1 MYLDEI
7 YFRYNRRRDTDQPMF
22 VAFLQLIEKTVRPSG
37 MNFPACQTLR
47 ITPAMASVVTSKS
60 GQWWSPQNRPMRA

>member
-7 YFRYNRRRDTDQPMF
+7 CVRYNRRRDTDQPMF

-47 ITPAMASVVTSKS
+47 ITPAMAAGITDPVW
-60 GQWWSPQNRPMRA
+60 GFENLISPL